1 MDTIA
6 REALIKAAKGQ
17 ENYCRRLVDRAVSVA
32 PYLNS
37 ERNSFWD
44 ALFLAKFYE
53 ESLHTLLPIIETAG
67 ASLPWTARLCS
78 SVIDDAVPGRG
89 LLAQTLFFAIEA
101 GLVANSS
108 DALRFHQRLYRAL
121 KRPKKCL
128 VAYLDY
134 VGAGKEFDWRKF
146 QAVWHSMH
154 AEAVSLGM
162 VGYYWRSSDSFY
174 FARSVTGMEQAD
186 LQATCTAFLDFL
198 LNIQTHHCLND
209 QRWMWQIGVALEKG
223 ALIGD
228 IFLPNKGGPQAA
240 IGMKEGVDK
249 IRGGGVMLVTE
260 SFKNA
265 LPGKRSTVFCRAPL
279 VGKKEKKKEVKWF
292 YYDQLRGQ

>member
-6 REALIKAAKGQ
+6 CKALIKAAKGQ
-17 ENYCRRLVDRAVSVA
+17 ENYCRRLVDRVVSVA

-67 ASLPWTARLCS
+67 ASLPWTTRLCS

-89 LLAQTLFFAIEA
+89 MLAKTLFLAIEA

-108 DALRFHQRLYRAL
+108 DASEFRRLLCGAL
-121 KRPKKCL
+121 DSPKYCL

-146 QAVWHSMH
+146 H
-154 AEAVSLGM
+154 ALWNLMNDKAVSLGM
-162 VGYYWRSSDSFY
+162 VGYYWRSSDTFY
-174 FARSVTGMEQAD
+174 FARSVTEEMNTEGCR
-186 LQATCTAFLDFL
+186 ATCAAFLDFL
-198 LNIQTHHCLND
+198 LNIQTHHCLPD
-209 QRWMWQIGVALEKG
+209 QDQKWMWSIGVGLEKG
-223 ALIGD
+223 SLVGD
-228 IFLPNKGGPQAA
+228 IFLPAKGGPVAGAA
-240 IGMKEGVDK
+240 MKEAFDK
-249 IRGGGVMLVTE
+249 VRGGGLILADQ
-260 SFKNA
+260 SFWAA
-265 LPGKRSTVFCRAPL
+265 LPRDKRD
-279 VGKKEKKKEVKWF
+279 WF
-292 YYDQLRGQ
+292 TKHATSKSNLYFYDQLKKP